1 MDFPTHTYP
10 GASYFVS
17 LHCVV
22 LENIHTTPPLP
33 PRRATEIQRGWG
45 GGGPKRRQFPRGWG
59 LLTGVFFLGGL
70 STFGELLIN
79 NSFSVEQAIS
89 FFYCYRCFKASIIVW
104 IDHPFI
110 YVRLDAF
117 FTSYAIVFF
126 NYYFLRFHYVSRRT
140 RS

>member
-22 LENIHTTPPLP
+22 LENIHTTPLS
-33 PRRATEIQRGWG
+33 RHGGQRKFRGDGG

-89 FFYCYRCFKASIIVW
+89 FFIVTGVSKQVLLFGLT
-104 IDHPFI
+104 I
-110 YVRLDAF
+110 RLSTF
-117 FTSYAIVFF
+117 G
-126 NYYFLRFHYVSRRT
+126 
-140 RS
+140 